1 MMGVVFPERAASVT
15 TTDGDIVILR
25 ICDLCGA
32 AVVEAD
38 GTDLAFHKRW
48 HQLTGS
54 GNWVDPATGR
64 LHGPGNPSF
73 PGGMSD

>member
-1 MMGVVFPERAASVT
+1 MGVVFPEGAFSVT
-15 TTDGDIVILR
+15 NADGDIVLLH

-48 HQLTGS
+48 HRLTGS
-54 GNWVDPATGR
+54 NNWVDPATGR
-64 LHGPGNPSF
+64 FHGPANPFFS
-73 PGGMSD
+73 GGSSG

>member
-1 MMGVVFPERAASVT
+1 MGVAFPAGAVSVT
-15 TTDGDIVILR
+15 TADGDIVILR

-32 AVVEAD
+32 AVPEAD

-48 HQLTGS
+48 HRMTGS

-64 LHGPGNPSF
+64 LHGPGNRSF
-73 PGGMSD
+73 SGGSSD

>member
-1 MMGVVFPERAASVT
+1 MGIVFPDGTVSVRT
-15 TTDGDIVILR
+15 ADGDIVLLR

-38 GTDLAFHKRW
+38 DTDLAFHKRW
-48 HQLTGS
+48 HRITGS

-64 LHGPGNPSF
+64 VHGPGNPF
-73 PGGMSD
+73 LPGKSSD